1 MTLPR
6 LLLLSVIFAL
16 PSAGTFAADIC
27 GDLDSLIATDSDFS
41 SLRGAKSGDGAWK
54 STLTV
59 TGFDSCTVSTYKD
72 KLIFNCLKESDSRDV
87 MLVDL
92 GKLADATWAC
102 PHVTSRNYDEY
113 KDLSYQIGWG
123 FFIGDSEQA
132 QMAGMADM
140 FNDGKFQVELTMFET
155 D

>member
-1 MTLPR
+1 
-6 LLLLSVIFAL
+6 
-16 PSAGTFAADIC
+16 
-27 GDLDSLIATDSDFS
+27 
-41 SLRGAKSGDGAWK
+41 
-54 STLTV
+54 
-59 TGFDSCTVSTYKD
+59 
-72 KLIFNCLKESDSRDV
+72 
-87 MLVDL
+87 
-92 GKLADATWAC
+92 
-102 PHVTSRNYDEY
+102 VTSRNYDEY